1 MKNPL
6 VISFGIAAVLVV
18 AVIAGVFYMQ
28 RGAHIE
34 LQGKILKVRTAP
46 LDENSSIVVLD
57 FRFGNNSDY
66 PFIVRSVTVVL
77 EDNAGARTE
86 GTTVSEID
94 AQRLFQGIPLLGQKF
109 NPSLIARDRIPAHAS
124 EDRMI
129 AARLEVPEAVLE
141 KRKQLTIRIE
151 EVDGALSE
159 IHER

>member
-1 MKNPL
+1 MKNSL

-66 PFIVRSVTVVL
+66 PFSVRGVTVVL
-77 EDNAGARTE
+77 EDNTGARTE

-94 AQRLFQGIPLLGQKF
+94 AQRLFQGIPLLGQKY
-109 NPSLIARDRIPAHAS
+109 NPSLIVRDRIPAHAS

-129 AARLEVPEAVLE
+129 AARLEVPEAALE
-141 KRKQLTIRIE
+141 KRKQFTIRIE
-151 EVDGALSE
+151 EVDGAISE
-159 IHER
+159 IHEK